1 MLRAALAAITVI
13 VVLAVPGAAAA
24 QSDPASVF
32 VVHGVPGTPVDVY
45 ANGDVII
52 EDFQPLTI
60 GGPLSLP
67 AGEYALAIRPA
78 GSGASADPLAS
89 ATATVEAGQSVSV
102 VAHLTPDG
110 DPVITPYV
118 NNRSDVPAGQA
129 RVTVRHDAAAPAVDV
144 RAGDD
149 VLVEDLS
156 SPDARTIEASP
167 GTIEVA
173 LAPTGESDI
182 VTGPTPLTLAAGG
195 SYAVY
200 AVGSVE
206 EDTDQFIVQPINAG
220 AGAPGGV
227 PGGNSG
233 LLGGDDGPGTP
244 ALALLVVG
252 LIGGVASL
260 LVLRRRPGAGGP
272 A

>member
-1 MLRAALAAITVI
+1 MLRAAFAAAAVL
-13 VVLAVPGAAAA
+13 VVLAVPGTAAA
-24 QSDPASVF
+24 QSGPATVF

-67 AGEYALAIRPA
+67 AGDYALAIRPA
-78 GSGASADPLAS
+78 GSGANADPLAS
-89 ATATVEAGQSVSV
+89 ATATVEAGKNISV

-110 DPVITPYV
+110 DPVLTPYV

-129 RVTVRHDAAAPAVDV
+129 RVSVRHDAAAPAVDV

-156 SPDARTIEASP
+156 NPDARTIEAPP
-167 GTIEVA
+167 GTIDVA
-173 LAPTGESDI
+173 LAPTGETDV

-206 EDTDQFIVQPINAG
+206 DDTDQFLVQPINAG

-233 LLGGDDGPGTP
+233 LLGADGGPG
-244 ALALLVVG
+244 ALALGLLVAG
-252 LIGGVASL
+252 LLGAAASL
-260 LVLRRRPGAGGP
+260 VVLRRRPGAGDR